1 MRMAGCDAMRC
12 ACMRCAC
19 VRLSMAG
26 ETGLDVRA
34 EVRLGAYKQGES
46 PDALGLVTRTAR
58 PRHLDTPRA
67 PPTWLR
73 TVLGVLTPAHF
84 RPPKTPTPRAPPTW
98 LRTAGRRSASP
109 SAPRSAR
116 RCARR
121 RRAQRAATAVI
132 ARARA
137 GRHWRAR
144 SRRPQTRRRRPPRRA
159 GRSCAKS
166 GQWRRRR
173 LGANTSERQGGAAV
187 AQARPRRGRCI
198 ARRSTGHVR
207 VLHMRCALHV
217 CGSHG
222 AGCMVRKRHHQYE
235 KRWALPQG
243 TTPSTHGVGCCRR
256 PLLTISRERTNER
269 THSGT
274 AERICRAA

>member
-1 MRMAGCDAMRC
+1 MAPHRT
-12 ACMRCAC
+12 R
-19 VRLSMAG
+19 STH
-26 ETGLDVRA
+26 TGPLQSA
-34 EVRLGAYKQGES
+34 Q
-46 PDALGLVTRTAR
+46 
-58 PRHLDTPRA
+58 DTYPMGPA
-67 PPTWLR
+67 WLC
-73 TVLGVLTPAHF
+73 
-84 RPPKTPTPRAPPTW
+84 
-98 LRTAGRRSASP
+98 TAGRHRASP

-121 RRAQRAATAVI
+121 RRAQRAATAVT

-159 GRSCAKS
+159 GRSCAQS

-173 LGANTSERQGGAAV
+173 LSANTSARQGGAAV
-187 AQARPRRGRCI
+187 ARPLHRTPI
-198 ARRSTGHVR
+198 GHVR
-207 VLHMRCALHV
+207 VLHMRCVLHV
-217 CGSHG
+217 CRSHG

-235 KRWALPQG
+235 ERWALPQG